1 MDKVKRIEIGQRL
14 KKAREHC
21 GLSQEELSQIVKEY
35 SAEEILEY
43 ENGKRELGVDAFAA
57 LCYALR
63 TDMEWLLSG
72 VSSKKKYGIE
82 SYYATYYGNDDPD
95 PIDR

>member
-57 LCYALR
+57 LCFALK
-63 TDMEWLLSG
+63 TDMEWMLNG
-72 VSSKKKYGIE
+72 VSSQERYGVE
-82 SYYATYYGNDDPD
+82 SDYATYYGNDDSG
-95 PIDR
+95 PIEY